1 MTIRPRGNAFQ
12 VDVKVSPKE
21 NPTGKVVRVRATS
34 QDETTAKRLE
44 AEIRAAIMKHGQWTP
59 DTISAPSRSQ
69 GTLAAALDEAWSYP
83 TGRLR
88 GWKYQ
93 KAGKTQYTRAESCI
107 QFLGPARHC
116 ATVTT
121 EDFEKL
127 TKHFEKEGNASDT
140 INYKIQAL
148 RRVLWHAQRKG
159 WISYRPLWD
168 RPAPGQP
175 RDFMYDPELEEK
187 VIKYF
192 REVVRRPLFADLF
205 ILGIETG
212 MRLGELLKSWN
223 GDWQIKAGIVVV
235 RAVNAKS
242 GTARAITLT
251 DRAKETI
258 QPYLDRSTDERERPF
273 KCSGSSI
280 TFNMTQCRTFLGYAG
295 TRAFCFHAT
304 RHTRATRLARQTR
317 DPFLVMS
324 QLGHGDIETSMRYIK
339 LASIDLTTGVGN
351 LNWDT
356 TNFCA
361 PVTRR

>member
-1 MTIRPRGNAFQ
+1 MTIRPRGNAYQ

-21 NPTGKVVRVRATS
+21 NPTGEVVRIRTTS
-34 QDETTAKRLE
+34 KDETTARRLE
-44 AEIRAAIMKHGQWTP
+44 AEIRAAVMKHGHWSP
-59 DTISAPSRSQ
+59 EAGSAPSKMQ
-69 GTLAAALDEAWSYP
+69 GTLSAALDEAWSYP

-107 QFLGPARHC
+107 KILGPDRHC

-121 EDFEKL
+121 ADFERL
-127 TKHFEKEGNASDT
+127 TKFFEKEGNSSDT

-159 WISYRPLWD
+159 WITHRPLWD
-168 RPAPGQP
+168 RPAPGAP
-175 RDFMYDPELEEK
+175 RDFIYDPDLEAK
-187 VIKYF
+187 VIAFF
-192 REVVRRPLFADLF
+192 RETVRRPLFADLF

-212 MRLGELLKSWN
+212 MRLGELLKSWA
-223 GDWQIKAGIVVV
+223 GDWQLNAGIVVV

-242 GTARAITLT
+242 GSARAITLT
-251 DRAKETI
+251 ERAKETI
-258 QPYLDRSTDERERPF
+258 KPYIDRSSGDRDQLF
-273 KCSGSSI
+273 KISANSI
-280 TFNMTQCRTFLGYAG
+280 TYNMKQCRVHLGYEDTG
-295 TRAFCFHAT
+295 AFCFHAT

-339 LASIDLTTGVGN
+339 LASIDLTTGGGN

-356 TNFCA
+356 SGVCA
-361 PVTRR
+361 PVTQA